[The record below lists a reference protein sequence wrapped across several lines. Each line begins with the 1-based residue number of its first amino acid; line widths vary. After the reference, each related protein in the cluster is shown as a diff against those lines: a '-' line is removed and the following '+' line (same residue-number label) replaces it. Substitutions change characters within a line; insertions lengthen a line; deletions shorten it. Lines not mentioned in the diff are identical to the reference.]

1 MAPVFSVGLLV
12 ALLAHAHAAAGSF
25 LPPRPGP
32 TVLLDNQNFTGVVQL
47 RNTES
52 FLGIPFALPPVG
64 PDRRFHLPVPV
75 PRYSRPHS
83 VAVPAIACPQ
93 QRIVSPIQLGPLLLL
108 NEVAKLISQTAFEK
122 FTPSQE
128 DCLTIDVIKPATA
141 TPTSKLPVV
150 VWIFGGGF
158 EMGSSTPSD
167 FHIGGPT
174 VVDRS
179 IKAGQEVV
187 YVAMN
192 YRVSAFGFL
201 ASKEVR
207 AAGVGNL
214 GLHDQREAL
223 RWVQRY
229 IHEFG
234 GDPNQVTLWGE
245 SAGAIS
251 ISLHMLAFGGTT
263 DGLFHGAVMQS
274 GAPIPVGPLENGQKY
289 YDDIVR
295 KTGCL
300 KFSDTLACLRTVDY
314 EILKKAQDESPF
326 IFSPQSLVLAW
337 LPREDGVF
345 LTDNPQRLVEQG
357 KIANIPIISGSV
369 DDEGTL
375 FSFSTLDVNTDEKVS
390 EYINRVYI
398 PGASPEHL
406 KKINEFY
413 PSAPTLQCL
422 GLLHPISKQFKRL
435 AEFQGDIVFQAPRR
449 FFQQRLPSTQKQWS
463 FLHKRL
469 DNTPCLG
476 AFHSSDI
483 LKVINDDLVDYV
495 INFARNFD
503 PNVGASVKLWPPY
516 STAAPNMMTFK
527 PLRQT
532 SISNDTYRAD
542 AMELLTD
549 LSLVFPL

>member
-1 MAPVFSVGLLV
+1 MAPICFVGLLV

-25 LPPRPGP
+25 IPPSPP
-32 TVLLDNQNFTGVVQL
+32 PKVLLDNQTFTGVAQS
-47 RNTES
+47 RKTES

-64 PDRRFHLPVPV
+64 DLRFHLPVPV
-75 PRYSRPHS
+75 PPYSRPYS
-83 VAVPAIACPQ
+83 AAGPAIACPQ
-93 QRIVSPIQLGPLLLL
+93 QRIVSPIQLGPLVLLD
-108 NEVAKLISQTAFEK
+108 EAAKLISKTVFET

-128 DCLTIDVIKPATA
+128 DCLTINVIKSATA

-158 EMGSSTPSD
+158 EMGSSTPGESQID
-167 FHIGGPT
+167 GPL
-174 VVDRS
+174 VVERS
-179 IKAGQEVV
+179 ITVGQEVIW
-187 YVAMN
+187 VAMN

-201 ASKEVR
+201 AGKEVR
-207 AAGVGNL
+207 AAGIGNL

-229 IHEFG
+229 IQEFG

-263 DGLFHGAVMQS
+263 DGLFHGAIMQS

-295 KTGCL
+295 KTGCS

-314 EILKKAQDESPF
+314 LVLKQAQDESPF

-345 LTDNPQRLVEQG
+345 LIDNPQRLVEQG
-357 KIANIPIISGSV
+357 KIAHIPIISGSV

-375 FSFSTLDVNTDEKVS
+375 FSFSTLDVKRVS

-398 PGASPEHL
+398 PGASPQDL
-406 KKINEFY
+406 KQINELY
-413 PSAPTLQCL
+413 PSAFTLPCL
-422 GLLHPISKQFKRL
+422 GLLHPISRQFKRL
-435 AEFQGDIVFQAPRR
+435 AGFQGDIVFQAPRR
-449 FFQQRLPSTQKQWS
+449 FFQQHLPSTQKQWS

-469 DNTPCLG
+469 DDTPCLG

-483 LKVINDDLVDYV
+483 LKVVNSDLVDYV
-495 INFARNFD
+495 ISFVRTFD
-503 PNVGASVKLWPPY
+503 PNNGASLGLKPWPQY
-516 STAAPNMMTFK
+516 SKEIPEMLTFQ
-527 PLRQT
+527 PIGRFGT
-532 SISNDTYRAD
+532 ITNDTYRAEG
-542 AMELLTD
+542 MKLLTD

>member
-12 ALLAHAHAAAGSF
+12 ALLARAHAAAGSF
-25 LPPRPGP
+25 IPPRPGL
-32 TVLLDNQNFTGVVQL
+32 TVCLDNQTFTGVAQS
-47 RNTES
+47 RKTES

-64 PDRRFHLPVPV
+64 DLRFHLPVPV
-75 PRYSRPHS
+75 PRYSRPYS
-83 VAVPAIACPQ
+83 VAGPAIACPQ
-93 QRIVSPIQLGPLLLL
+93 QRIVSPIQLGPLVLLD
-108 NEVAKLISQTAFEK
+108 EAAKLISKTVFET

-128 DCLTIDVIKPATA
+128 DCLTINVIKPATA

-158 EMGSSTPSD
+158 EMGSSTPGESQID
-167 FHIGGPT
+167 GPL
-174 VVDRS
+174 VVERS
-179 IKAGQEVV
+179 ITVGQEVIW
-187 YVAMN
+187 VAMN

-201 ASKEVR
+201 AGKEVR

-223 RWVQRY
+223 RWVQKY
-229 IHEFG
+229 IQEFG

-263 DGLFHGAVMQS
+263 DGLFHGAIMQS

-295 KTGCL
+295 KTGCS

-314 EILKKAQDESPF
+314 AVLKKAQDESPF

-345 LTDNPQRLVEQG
+345 LIDNPQRLVEQG
-357 KIANIPIISGSV
+357 RIAHIPIISGSV

-375 FSFSTLDVNTDEKVS
+375 FSFSTLDVKQVS

-398 PGASPEHL
+398 PGASPQDL
-406 KKINEFY
+406 KQINELY
-413 PSAPTLQCL
+413 PSAFTLPCL
-422 GLLHPISKQFKRL
+422 GLLHPISRQFKRL
-435 AEFQGDIVFQAPRR
+435 AGFQGDIVFQAPRR
-449 FFQQRLPSTQKQWS
+449 FFQQHLPSTQKQWS

-469 DNTPCLG
+469 DDTPCLG

-483 LKVINDDLVDYV
+483 LKVVNSDLVDYV
-495 INFARNFD
+495 INFVQTFD
-503 PNVGASVKLWPPY
+503 PNNGASLGLKLWPQY
-516 STAAPNMMTFK
+516 SKEVPEMLTFQ
-527 PLRQT
+527 PIGRFGT
-532 SISNDTYRAD
+532 ITNDTYRAEG
-542 AMELLTD
+542 MKLLTD